1 MAQFVK
7 NLQQCRRM
15 PAIQEIWVGSL
26 GWEDSLEE
34 EMDSSIL
41 GWRIPWT
48 EEPGRLTVH
57 GVARVRYDLAM
68 KESPN
73 NCKTFKAANLYYL
86 TASVGQ
92 ESKCKLTGASGSGFC
107 LQQGCDQGVILRIC
121 WQLIGFQAHSC
132 GYWQEPGLHWLE
144 TPFSSSPLGS

>member
-1 MAQFVK
+1 MAQLVK

-57 GVARVRYDLAM
+57 GVAKSWTQLSD
-68 KESPN
+68 
-73 NCKTFKAANLYYL
+73 
-86 TASVGQ
+86 
-92 ESKCKLTGASGSGFC
+92 GF
-107 LQQGCDQGVILRIC
+107 LV
-121 WQLIGFQAHSC
+121 
-132 GYWQEPGLHWLE
+132 
-144 TPFSSSPLGS
+144 SPLSSVPQWACLSFLPPDDSGKTSDG